1 MKDVWNTIEGTTSR
15 KLLARERIL
24 VVLRDGFTQEY
35 EAGDPF
41 PRGCWEE
48 GTDED
53 ELNISKENA
62 FRRNRR
68 ELRNSWSNISRH
80 GPLVGLNLRMHL
92 VQGADCDC
100 FCTQALSVWHLG
112 PSSMAEILCAMK
124 TRSQKRCSSWLLHA
138 FSSTSPCSEDLSA
151 WDALQNPARAP
162 DLTFWRFSS
171 KCLGEE
177 GKRFDAFGR
186 GWVTLK
192 AKVCQCTWLFLVSLC
207 HAVTGAHRAIDHPPL
222 GNDRTWPQ
230 LQQRPSQCSVG
241 ANCVQHST
249 VVSSTT
255 PP

>member
-1 MKDVWNTIEGTTSR
+1 
-15 KLLARERIL
+15 
-24 VVLRDGFTQEY
+24 
-35 EAGDPF
+35 
-41 PRGCWEE
+41 
-48 GTDED
+48 
-53 ELNISKENA
+53 
-62 FRRNRR
+62 
-68 ELRNSWSNISRH
+68 
-80 GPLVGLNLRMHL
+80 MHL

-177 GKRFDAFGR
+177 GKHLGAFSR

-192 AKVCQCTWLFLVSLC
+192 AKACQCTWLFLVSLC

-222 GNDRTWPQ
+222 GYDRPWPQ

-241 ANCVQHST
+241 ANCVQYSNNRGVQHNTSLELAWGIAQVLFEGANEVWHSDQLIPNSWFAALGKLLL
-249 VVSSTT
+249 VVTRFMVEQACSVERQPLKEFSIGALNF
-255 PP
+255 